1 MSEIKNARVPEAPV
15 DPMFLDRWSPRA
27 FSPEPIPHEMLR
39 SLFEAARWAPSC
51 YGEQP
56 WLFLYAHT
64 KEDLDLYRTLLVD
77 GNRVWADRAPV
88 LAFAFARLKFAR
100 NRKPNRWAQ
109 FDTGAAWMSLAL
121 QARKMGLYTHGMG
134 GIHAERV
141 YEVLNV
147 PREDYEVICGIA
159 IGRIGDRAALPPDLA
174 SRESPNSRK
183 PLAEVAI
190 AGKFPAAGIKQL

>member
-1 MSEIKNARVPEAPV
+1 MSEIQNPRIPEAPV
-15 DPMFLDRWSPRA
+15 DPMFLERWSPRA
-27 FSPEPIPHEMLR
+27 FSPEPIPRETLR

-56 WLFLYAHT
+56 WLFLYADT
-64 KEDLDLYRTLLVD
+64 PDDLALYRTLLVD

-100 NRKPNRWAQ
+100 NGKPNRWAQ

-121 QARKMGLYTHGMG
+121 QARRMGLYTHGMG
-134 GIHAERV
+134 GIHAEQI
-141 YEVLNV
+141 YDALGV
-147 PREDYEVICGIA
+147 PREDYEVMCGIA
-159 IGRIGDRAALPPDLA
+159 IGRVADPSILPADLA
-174 SRESPNSRK
+174 AIERPNSRK

-190 AGKFPAAGIKQL
+190 PGRFKR